1 MDLTFKTVFFATLAL
16 FLLALYCYY
25 WKIQLMY
32 NSSALSL
39 YTPDTF
45 QAPENLKVDLEKR
58 IAQGS
63 RFAKQKR
70 VVIASLIRDVA
81 DRIPEIRKKAER
93 MGKLFGD
100 YHILIVEND
109 SRDGTREKLL
119 EWARQNPKV
128 TILGCGY
135 NSSTC
140 SIPKTPRTEG
150 HGVDRTR
157 IEKMVHLRN
166 IYLDEIKK
174 NFRDWDYSIFWD
186 MDMIS
191 SVYLDGVCHSMSW
204 FQDHPDVDAICSN
217 GMYRWGLFTLYY
229 DTYATSL
236 KGEPFHIDHKTIHD
250 IRKGVWEMKYEMGED
265 PVEVD
270 SCFSG
275 FTIYKTKSLLP
286 EDVLYDM
293 SGPENIEC
301 EHTRLNMKL
310 KGKKLMN
317 PSSINFVIENS

>member
-1 MDLTFKTVFFATLAL
+1 MELTFKTVFFATLAL

-45 QAPENLKVDLEKR
+45 QAPENLKIDLEKR
-58 IAQGS
+58 ITRGS
-63 RFAKQKR
+63 RFSKQKR
-70 VVIASLIRDVA
+70 VVIASLVRDVA

-109 SRDGTREKLL
+109 SKDGTREKLL

-140 SIPKTPRTEG
+140 SIPKTPKTEG
-150 HGVDRTR
+150 HGVDRAR
-157 IEKMVHLRN
+157 IEKMVYLRN

-174 NFRDWDYSIFWD
+174 NFGDWDYSIFWD

-204 FQDHPDVDAICSN
+204 FQDHSDVDAICSF
-217 GMYRWGLFTLYY
+217 GIYRWGLFTLFY
-229 DTYATSL
+229 DTYA
-236 KGEPFHIDHKTIHD
+236 KIDHGDVFHIDLKTIHD
-250 IRKGVWEMKYEMGED
+250 IKKGLWETSHKFGED
-265 PVEVD
+265 PTSVE

-275 FTIYKTKSLLP
+275 FTVYRTESLLP
-286 EDVLYDM
+286 DNVFYDM
-293 SGPENIEC
+293 SGPDSLDC
-301 EHTRLNMKL
+301 EHVRLHMKM
-310 KGKKLMN
+310 KGKKLLN
-317 PSSINFVIENS
+317 PNMVHFVIENS